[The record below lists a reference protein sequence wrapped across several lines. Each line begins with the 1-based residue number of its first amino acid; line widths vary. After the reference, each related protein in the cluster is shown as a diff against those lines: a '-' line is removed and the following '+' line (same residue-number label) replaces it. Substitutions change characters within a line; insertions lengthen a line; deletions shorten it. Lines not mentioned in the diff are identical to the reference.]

1 MAHAFLV
8 RVMQTA
14 PVLGIVKG
22 AVENLLSDTADSNSN
37 PLP

>member
-1 MAHAFLV
+1 MPHTFLV
-8 RVMQTA
+8 RVMQPA

-22 AVENLLSDTADSNSN
+22 AVENLLSDTTDSYSK